1 MEKEMHTAIIM
12 TFLIEFIFH
21 MQQPKGTNMAKFK
34 NVWKNILQ
42 LFKAFIESKGFK
54 MNSLEMAVRQN
65 NAKNKNEK

>member
-34 NVWKNILQ
+34 NV
-42 LFKAFIESKGFK
+42 
-54 MNSLEMAVRQN
+54 
-65 NAKNKNEK
+65 